1 MRFNFCLTS
10 PRLVSYFLFL
20 LFLAMAFATTDHAI
34 LCSTVHNICPANIV
48 SQYVKTECATQIKHE
63 KLGPVTPL

>member
-1 MRFNFCLTS
+1 M
-10 PRLVSYFLFL
+10 LFFIFTIFGHGL
-20 LFLAMAFATTDHAI
+20 RHHAI
-34 LCSTVHNICPANIV
+34 LCSTVHICPANIV